1 MLEPDADA
9 YGDRGSNLLNK
20 LHDLQRERGESLDTA
35 QPVNDRASSLIEDV
49 DKWLEEGRLDPAIG
63 DVAQRL
69 LALLAGG

>member
-20 LHDLQRERGESLDTA
+20 LRDLQRERGESFDTA
-35 QPVNDRASSLIEDV
+35 QPVKDRAGSLIEDV

-69 LALLAGG
+69 LAPLAGG